1 MRFPALRPTIRL
13 ISSIFNTLVM
23 NCVFCQVSVTISNKG
38 EANTCVGL
46 VSGTTKDPTAHMKC
60 RYIFEGAWPQTGCA
74 GPTVGVMFWLG
85 LPLCRGS
92 VAVMPSSLLDLG
104 CSSRGGLRRLLHE
117 EVHDLREQVVRR
129 EENPPRT
136 SVSPR
141 GNRAKRDMVATRRVK
156 RLSES
161 HPKMKGLWSVES
173 GPMRVV
179 RLVETGCPFSVFVSP
194 DSTDEAMPPT
204 ALRSLLHLA
213 CHRGKDSSQH

>member
-1 MRFPALRPTIRL
+1 MPIYLRRCL
-13 ISSIFNTLVM
+13 A
-23 NCVFCQVSVTISNKG
+23 
-38 EANTCVGL
+38 E
-46 VSGTTKDPTAHMKC
+46 
-60 RYIFEGAWPQTGCA
+60 TGCA

-104 CSSRGGLRRLLHE
+104 CSSRGVPPSTLARSPRPQGTGCPE
-117 EVHDLREQVVRR
+117 RED
-129 EENPPRT
+129 NPPRT

-141 GNRAKRDMVATRRVK
+141 GNRAKRDIVATRRVK